1 VVSGLLTPFPF
12 GWAYVNGQ
20 LSGAPPLTVLPA
32 YGDTFAQLWLETVM
46 DSNGRFSV
54 GFNGVQFDNANAPAG
69 TIP

>member
-1 VVSGLLTPFPF
+1 MS
-12 GWAYVNGQ
+12 
-20 LSGAPPLTVLPA
+20 VLPA
-32 YGDTFAQLWLETVM
+32 YGDTFAQMWLETVM